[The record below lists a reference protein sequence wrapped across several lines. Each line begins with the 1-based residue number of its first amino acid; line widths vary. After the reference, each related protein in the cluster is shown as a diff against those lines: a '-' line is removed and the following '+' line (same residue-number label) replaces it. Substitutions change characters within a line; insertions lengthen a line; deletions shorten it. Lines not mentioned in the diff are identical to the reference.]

1 MGNIPRYSDAAKYKR
16 NVFPCIESKSHN
28 IIPLMQGEADP
39 FGCVIDL
46 EKSLALHFDQP
57 LPSSM

>member
-1 MGNIPRYSDAAKYKR
+1 MGNIPRYSD
-16 NVFPCIESKSHN
+16 VFPCIESKSHN

-39 FGCVIDL
+39 SGCVIDL